1 MPKVDQMIATTPPKK
16 IIIIGGGTAGWMSA
30 SLLHHAWSRAG
41 CNITVIDSAEIA
53 KIGVGEGST
62 PALKR
67 FFETLEIA
75 ESEWMPRCNATY
87 KCGISF
93 PNWLS
98 NIEHNSYFHPFYSDI
113 DTKTGQAFIHNTD
126 LKRQGFAV
134 DAHPDNYWLQSFL
147 AKENRSPN
155 TDIALNGTMEYGYH
169 FDSALLGEYLKE
181 RAIKLGVKHVSDTV
195 EHIETDEKNNIKQ
208 LLTQSGERLTSE
220 LFVDCTGFS
229 ALLIG
234 KTLKTSFKDYSDSL
248 LNDSAIAIP
257 SNINNCEPMPPFTES
272 AALSA
277 GWAWKIPLSSRY
289 GNGYVYSSKYID
301 SNTAEAELRAHIGND
316 CEGMPAKH
324 LSMRLGRVEKHWHK
338 NVLAVG
344 LSQGFIE
351 PLEAT
356 ALMAVQYTLEEFI
369 RSYARAELS
378 QQNLF
383 NSKINAMFDAIKDYI
398 QAHYFL
404 NTRTDSQ
411 YWLDARNLQT
421 CSDKLKQIIAVWD
434 SPAGDLETVLQATQ
448 SHTAYLTPSWYCL
461 LAGKERFNPQNT
473 NKLASDK
480 AVKLDNIIKYFNTV
494 TQHFP
499 PHQQQLQSLYGKEWR
514 GSNPYS

>member
-1 MPKVDQMIATTPPKK
+1 MSMTPPKN
-16 IIIIGGGTAGWMSA
+16 IVIIGGGTAGWMSA
-30 SLLHHAWSRAG
+30 SLLQHAWANAG
-41 CNITVIDSAEIA
+41 CKITVIDSADIP

-67 FFETLEIA
+67 FFETLEIT

-93 PNWLS
+93 PNWVTHTS
-98 NIEHNSYFHPFYSDI
+98 HNSYFHPFYSDI
-113 DTKTGQAFIHNTD
+113 DLKTGKAFIHNAD
-126 LKRQGFAV
+126 LKRQGVVV
-134 DAHPDNYWLQSFL
+134 DAHPDSYWLQSYL
-147 AKENRSPN
+147 AKESRCPK

-181 RAIKLGVKHVSDTV
+181 RAIGLGARHVCDTV
-195 EHIETDEKNNIKQ
+195 EHIETNENNIIK
-208 LLTQSGERLTSE
+208 LLVTQSGEIISSE
-220 LFVDCTGFS
+220 LFIDCTGFS

-234 KTLKTSFKDYSDSL
+234 KTLNTPFKDYSDSL

-257 SNINNCEPMPPFTES
+257 STIKNLEPIAPFTES

-301 SNTAEAELRAHIGND
+301 SETAEAELRAHIGKSCD
-316 CEGMPAKH
+316 GMPAKH

-369 RSYARAELS
+369 RSYDQDGLTKQS
-378 QQNLF
+378 QF

-411 YWLDARNLQT
+411 YWLDARKQQS

-434 SPAGDLETVLQATQ
+434 TANGNLEKILEETQ
-448 SHTAYLTPSWYCL
+448 SQTAYLTPSWYCL
-461 LAGKERFNPQNT
+461 LAGKGRFQQHT
-473 NKLASDK
+473 THSVTSDN
-480 AVKLDNIIKYFNTV
+480 AVNLDDISHYFNKV

-499 PHQQQLQSLYGKEWR
+499 PHQQQLQSLYGKDWIE
-514 GSNPYS
+514 SNE